1 MVNKKFEGYWNIT
14 KEAERK
20 AEPLSLFV
28 YTFATSR
35 KPLQVSSKL
44 TCESDKDNG
53 FHKGKKKAYILY
65 FNYAISIV
73 VLKHIIK

>member
-20 AEPLSLFV
+20 AEPLSSFV

-44 TCESDKDNG
+44 TCGSDKDNG
-53 FHKGKKKAYILY
+53 FHKGKIKAL
-65 FNYAISIV
+65 
-73 VLKHIIK
+73 HIAFQLCN